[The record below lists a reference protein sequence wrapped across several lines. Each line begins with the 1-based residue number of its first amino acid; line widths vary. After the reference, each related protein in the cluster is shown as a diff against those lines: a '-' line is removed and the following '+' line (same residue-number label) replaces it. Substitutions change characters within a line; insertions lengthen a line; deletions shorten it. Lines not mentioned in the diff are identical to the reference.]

1 MIVIGF
7 SRSNNLTGWLIRKA
21 TGGRWNHAW
30 IGYTDPVWGGQW
42 VTHAISDGVSVQR
55 AELLREKYNES
66 VCFQVMGSID
76 VQQGMRE
83 TRDYVNKPLRLPIRH
98 SERPAADPLQ
108 ADSRRVVQPRH
119 RPQQSFVLGV
129 CRAHS
134 TASQLH
140 SGSRQGCRG
149 VSTRRELRSLSD
161 YRGTLESIQQD
172 HVRCLG
178 RYVAS
183 GSPTNA
189 TTTAEATS

>member
-55 AELLREKYNES
+55 AELLRDKYNES

-83 TRDYVNKPLRLPIRH
+83 TRDYVNKPYDFRSVILNGLLLILYKLTHVEWFNPVIDHNKVSCSEFVALILQRANFTAVQGKDAEEFPPDGSFGLFPIIEEH
-98 SERPAADPLQ
+98 SKVFNKIMFDAW
-108 ADSRRVVQPRH
+108 V
-119 RPQQSFVLGV
+119 GM
-129 CRAHS
+129 
-134 TASQLH
+134 
-140 SGSRQGCRG
+140 
-149 VSTRRELRSLSD
+149 
-161 YRGTLESIQQD
+161 
-172 HVRCLG
+172 
-178 RYVAS
+178 
-183 GSPTNA
+183 
-189 TTTAEATS
+189 